1 MVFVCLR
8 MHPCMPIFKSSI
20 GGPVCFAEFLQ
31 LVKLG
36 TFIHFVATI
45 LATVL
50 LKYLNC
56 SDERCHGCRVMEF
69 ILIWAVT
76 CVFSQL
82 FHFYAIYA
90 QVYFPSRVTPSP
102 LYPRVTSDEKE
113 EITPLYSLYQSLNI
127 VLRS

>member
-1 MVFVCLR
+1 MRLKFGFGVPP
-8 MHPCMPIFKSSI
+8 HACMLCGISPTVEAS
-20 GGPVCFAEFLQ
+20 
-31 LVKLG
+31 
-36 TFIHFVATI
+36 TFIHFVAMI

-50 LKYLNC
+50 FMYLNC
-56 SDERCHGCRVMEF
+56 SDERCHGCRVVEF

-113 EITPLYSLYQSLNI
+113 EITPLYSLYQSLNV

>member
-1 MVFVCLR
+1 MRLKFGFGV
-8 MHPCMPIFKSSI
+8 PPPACMPAHLQELHR
-20 GGPVCFAEFLQ
+20 GPVCFAEFLQ

-76 CVFSQL
+76 CVFFTIIPFL
-82 FHFYAIYA
+82 CHIC
-90 QVYFPSRVTPSP
+90 
-102 LYPRVTSDEKE
+102 TSVVS
-113 EITPLYSLYQSLNI
+113 LAHYSLTTLPQSHF
-127 VLRS
+127 